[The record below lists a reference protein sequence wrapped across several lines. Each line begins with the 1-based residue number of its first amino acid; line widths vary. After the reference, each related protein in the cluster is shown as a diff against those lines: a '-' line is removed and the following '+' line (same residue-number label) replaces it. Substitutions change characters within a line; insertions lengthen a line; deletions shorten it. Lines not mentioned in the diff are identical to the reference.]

1 MPLARISAGC
11 ALQAHE
17 IMQPEMVAP
26 VRPSQLLGTESC
38 VVKGNDHCEA

>member
-1 MPLARISAGC
+1 MPLARICPGC

-17 IMQPEMVAP
+17 IVQSEMTAP
-26 VRPSQLLGTESC
+26 VRPNQPLGTESC